1 VTRTSP
7 ELRLYREQELSGK
20 TPEELLLFVLDT
32 GVRAARRRDRRLLT
46 GVLTELMGGLDFT
59 RSEIP
64 LGLLALYDYAVR
76 ETRENRFAFPER
88 LLSELA
94 QAFRHAQAASRGE
107 RRFQAGQEEI
117 AA

>member
-1 VTRTSP
+1 MIRTSP

-32 GVRAARRRDRRLLT
+32 GVRAARQRDRRLLT
-46 GVLTELMGGLDFT
+46 RVLTELMGGLDFS
-59 RSEIP
+59 RGQIS

-88 LLSELA
+88 LLSELSHT
-94 QAFRHAQAASRGE
+94 FRRAQAASARAG
-107 RRFQAGQEEI
+107 RLQAGQEEI